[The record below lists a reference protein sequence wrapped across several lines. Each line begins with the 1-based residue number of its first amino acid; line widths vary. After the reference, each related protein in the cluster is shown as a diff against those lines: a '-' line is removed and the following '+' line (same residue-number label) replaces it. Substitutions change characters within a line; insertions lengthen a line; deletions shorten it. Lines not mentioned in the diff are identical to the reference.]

1 MKSKKK
7 AAARA
12 RSVSILLELPVPVVE
27 RADLPSLEPP
37 GDAVEVEGVVAH
49 APRDGALL
57 GGRRRLV
64 GLALDA
70 EVHDVVAA
78 DGAVVHHDV
87 PGPKCHRVPLL
98 HLESRRKVNGK
109 DLMILHSVRM

>member
-7 AAARA
+7 AAAA

-27 RADLPSLEPP
+27 RADLPGLEPP

-98 HLESRRKVNGK
+98 HLESGRNVKGK